1 VPLSR
6 QNILAVGAAA
16 IGLAAL
22 ALSVANF
29 TGDGDNGGLGPY
41 VSMLAVSVV
50 VASAVFGWAMP
61 RSERPARD
69 GIVVGALG
77 LLALPVYWTGI
88 PYVLG
93 PAAIAFGLLGHAR
106 PQNKGAAVT
115 AIVLGVLATVA
126 GVAVVI
132 LDQAS

>member
-29 TGDGDNGGLGPY
+29 TGDGDNGGLGAY
-41 VSMLAVSVV
+41 VSMLAVSIA
-50 VASAVFGWAMP
+50 VAAAVFGWAMP

-106 PQNKGAAVT
+106 PQNKGAAVA
-115 AIVLGVLATVA
+115 AIVLGVLATIA

>member
-29 TGDGDNGGLGPY
+29 TGDGDNGGLGAY
-41 VSMLAVSVV
+41 VSMLAVSIA
-50 VASAVFGWAMP
+50 VAAAVFGWAMP

>member
-29 TGDGDNGGLGPY
+29 TGDGDNGGLGAY
-41 VSMLAVSVV
+41 VSMLAVSIA
-50 VASAVFGWAMP
+50 VAAAVFGWAMP

-106 PQNKGAAVT
+106 PQKKGAAVA
-115 AIVLGVLATVA
+115 AIVLGVLATIA

>member
-1 VPLSR
+1 
-6 QNILAVGAAA
+6 
-16 IGLAAL
+16 
-22 ALSVANF
+22 
-29 TGDGDNGGLGPY
+29 
-41 VSMLAVSVV
+41 
-50 VASAVFGWAMP
+50 
-61 RSERPARD
+61 
-69 GIVVGALG
+69 VGALG

-106 PQNKGAAVT
+106 PQNKGAAVA
-115 AIVLGVLATVA
+115 AIVLGVLATIA